1 VGLGRVTAVK
11 VKGGEAAAAAR
22 EIFEAVR
29 DPAVRA
35 LPAVQKIF
43 IERAGLVM
51 RSKPRSPHYT
61 AFGREM
67 KRLEALHLEAIAR
80 PPPLAL
86 HSPRAALPTV
96 QNKRSISASS
106 QTDDRSNLPAAAA
119 VARPAKRQRRSVRLR
134 PAAEIIAEL
143 TEQVERMKTARDRLY
158 QQKSRAV
165 QKVGKKE
172 DEIDEM
178 EKEGEKFMALA
189 TELRSEVRRY
199 AEIARVKDLK
209 ADELEE
215 QIKALEKDLPA
226 PVRSDI
232 EDSLLH
238 IETFDGGRYTA
249 QVRLLY
255 YILCITGS
263 VSANAATRTLELM
276 LTVLGYSFGK
286 LPSRSTVQT
295 FRFEPL
301 ILNDADTVDLIGNAE
316 DGSLCLST
324 DAGAAKG
331 VERNCRASSVIVIV
345 MNLRSCAPGQ
355 LWPTTAEYTA
365 NGVSYTT
372 RELGHVY

>member
-1 VGLGRVTAVK
+1 VELGRVTAVK
-11 VKGGEAAAAAR
+11 VTAADEAKAVAR
-22 EIFEAVR
+22 EIFAAVR

-35 LPAVQKIF
+35 APAVQKFF

-51 RSKPRSPHYT
+51 RSNPKSPHYQ

-67 KRLEALHLEAIAR
+67 RRLEALHLEAIAR

-86 HSPRAALPTV
+86 HSPGAALPAV

-106 QTDDRSNLPAAAA
+106 QTDDLSGLPAAAAAAA
-119 VARPAKRQRRSVRLR
+119 VARPAKRLRRSPRLR

-143 TEQVERMKTARDRLY
+143 TEQVEWMETARNWLY
-158 QQKSRAV
+158 VQKSRAV
-165 QKVGKKE
+165 HKVGKKE

-286 LPSRSTVQT
+286 LPSRST
-295 FRFEPL
+295 E
-301 ILNDADTVDLIGNAE
+301 
-316 DGSLCLST
+316 
-324 DAGAAKG
+324 
-331 VERNCRASSVIVIV
+331 CR
-345 MNLRSCAPGQ
+345 RSCSGRS
-355 LWPTTAEYTA
+355 
-365 NGVSYTT
+365 G
-372 RELGHVY
+372 

>member
-1 VGLGRVTAVK
+1 MQAAISPADPVATRHTSGRQAREPERLVGLGRVTAVK
-11 VKGGEAAAAAR
+11 VTAADEAKAVAR
-22 EIFEAVR
+22 EIFAAVC

-35 LPAVQKIF
+35 LPAVQQFF

-51 RSKPRSPHYT
+51 RSKPKSPHYR

-67 KRLEALHLEAIAR
+67 RRLEALHLEAIAR

-86 HSPRAALPTV
+86 HSPGAALPAV

-106 QTDDRSNLPAAAA
+106 QTDDLSGLPAAAA
-119 VARPAKRQRRSVRLR
+119 AAPPAKRLRRSVRLR

-249 QVRLLY
+249 QVRLLFIDERPTCASY
-255 YILCITGS
+255 ALEYIESMTKFIKKDPKS
-263 VSANAATRTLELM
+263 PKVDR
-276 LTVLGYSFGK
+276 LT
-286 LPSRSTVQT
+286 
-295 FRFEPL
+295 
-301 ILNDADTVDLIGNAE
+301 A
-316 DGSLCLST
+316 
-324 DAGAAKG
+324 
-331 VERNCRASSVIVIV
+331 
-345 MNLRSCAPGQ
+345 
-355 LWPTTAEYTA
+355 
-365 NGVSYTT
+365 
-372 RELGHVY
+372 